1 MEVVVLPG
9 LEDVGIPHVVL
20 VVLVVDV
27 VVVLVALD
35 GAEANLK

>member
-1 MEVVVLPG
+1 MEVVVLPD